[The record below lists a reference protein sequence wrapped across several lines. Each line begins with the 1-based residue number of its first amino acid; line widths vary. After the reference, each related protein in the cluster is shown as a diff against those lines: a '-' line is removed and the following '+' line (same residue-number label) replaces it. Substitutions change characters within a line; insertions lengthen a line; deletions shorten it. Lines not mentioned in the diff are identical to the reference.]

1 MQLIVIRHA
10 IAVERDEHA
19 LTGRPDS
26 DRPLTDW
33 GRRRMRRNARG
44 LQRIAP
50 HPDLI
55 GTSPWLRA
63 ADTAAVVAET
73 LGVERVETV
82 EAMLPDRPPEA
93 LAAWLNSRGDM
104 QAIAV
109 VGHEPH
115 LGELVTW
122 MLGGG
127 TASRVEFKKGGACLL
142 RFDGEVGAGTAVLS
156 WHVTPAQLRAI
167 AD

>member
-10 IAVERDEHA
+10 IAMEREEHA
-19 LTGRPDS
+19 KTGRPDS
-26 DRPLTDW
+26 DRPLTDT
-33 GRRRMRRNARG
+33 GRRRMRKNARG
-44 LQRIAP
+44 LQRYSP

-63 ADTAAVVAET
+63 ADTARVVAET
-73 LGVERVETV
+73 LGVERMETV
-82 EAMLPDRPPEA
+82 DAMLPDRPPGE
-93 LAAWLNSRGDM
+93 LAAWLNDKGDLG
-104 QAIAV
+104 AIAV

-122 MLGGG
+122 LVGARQG
-127 TASRVEFKKGGACLL
+127 SNVEFKKGGACLL
-142 RFDGEVGAGTAVLS
+142 RIDGEVAAGSAMLL
-156 WHVTPAQLRAI
+156 WHLTPAQLRAL

>member
-1 MQLIVIRHA
+1 MHLIVIRHA
-10 IAVERDEHA
+10 IAMERDEHA

-33 GRRRMRRNARG
+33 GRRRMRKNARG

-50 HPDLI
+50 PPDLVA
-55 GTSPWLRA
+55 TSPWLRA

-82 EAMLPDRPPEA
+82 DALLPDHPPDA
-93 LAAWLNSRGDM
+93 LADWLNARADL
-104 QAIAV
+104 QTVAV

-115 LGELVTW
+115 LGALVTW
-122 MLGGG
+122 LLGGG
-127 TASRVEFKKGGACLL
+127 AASRVEFKKGGACFL
-142 RFDGEVGAGTAVLS
+142 RIDPPAGPGSAVLV
-156 WHVTPAQLRAI
+156 WHLTPAQLRGL